1 MGERA
6 PQRGSFA
13 MLHAIVHLK
22 RQDPIL
28 AGIAVE
34 IWQAAQVRRSW
45 ESASDPSH
53 GRMRIALLAGAI
65 ED

>member
-1 MGERA
+1 
-6 PQRGSFA
+6 